1 MYKKRLPMLLF
12 LLLITATIPLQRA
25 NASSYGVVENGT
37 NRTLVPLRM
46 IAETF
51 SVPVEWDNV
60 SKTVTIDKK
69 YKLTMGS
76 KMIKEGATVIKQ
88 MDTTM
93 NTKKSS

>member
-12 LLLITATIPLQRA
+12 LLLMTATIPLHSA

-69 YKLTMGS
+69 
-76 KMIKEGATVIKQ
+76 
-88 MDTTM
+88 
-93 NTKKSS
+93 